1 VVKLLKDYIL
11 IGENIGLTL
20 DALVHPRCTSS
31 TKIALQY
38 FANAENIVRV
48 PDFVQKQRNFVF

>member
-1 VVKLLKDYIL
+1 MLL
-11 IGENIGLTL
+11 
-20 DALVHPRCTSS
+20 ASS
-31 TKIALQY
+31 VMTMLCMGDNSSSIFDRQGTGKARVY